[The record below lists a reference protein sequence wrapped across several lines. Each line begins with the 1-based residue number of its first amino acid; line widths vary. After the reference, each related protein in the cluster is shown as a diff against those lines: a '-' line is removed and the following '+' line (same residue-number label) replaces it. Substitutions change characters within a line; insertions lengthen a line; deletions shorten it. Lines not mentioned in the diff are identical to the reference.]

1 MSRPPYRPTPT
12 PTQVSQPRRSRA
24 RRATRMTVG
33 VTLLL
38 AVATGVTVGAA
49 AYSKNSAANDAAI
62 APASSQSSTEDVRDT
77 DVARSEQEARDLVDQ
92 GQSREVIPG
101 LAVKIG
107 DIRTFIDPSGLPAT
121 TLPLQVVN
129 TGSLTRSF
137 DITIVAISNKGE
149 VITTDVGTAANL
161 RPGQSAE
168 VQVLETRRQRPGR
181 AAQGRDLPDRRGLP
195 VLGAHPQLLP

>member
-1 MSRPPYRPTPT
+1 MTRPPYRSTPT
-12 PTQVSQPRRSRA
+12 PTQGPQPRRSRA

-49 AYSKNSAANDAAI
+49 AYSKNSAAENSAI
-62 APASSQSSTEDVRDT
+62 AATATQSDSARDT
-77 DVARSEQEARDLVDQ
+77 DVASDAREARDLAEM

-101 LAVKIG
+101 LAVQIG
-107 DIRTFIDPSGLPAT
+107 DLRVSTDPTGLPAT

-129 TGSLTRSF
+129 TGLLTKTF
-137 DITIVAISNKGE
+137 DITVVAIASNGE
-149 VITTDVGTAANL
+149 VITTDIGTAANL

-168 VQVLETRRQRPGR
+168 VQVLEIVGNALAEELATATFRVEE
-181 AAQGRDLPDRRGLP
+181 AYAY
-195 VLGAHPQLLP
+195 

>member
-1 MSRPPYRPTPT
+1 MTRPQYRSTPT
-12 PTQVSQPRRSRA
+12 PAQGPQRKRSRV

-49 AYSKNSAANDAAI
+49 AYSRNAAADNAAI
-62 APASSQSSTEDVRDT
+62 ASTSAQSSTDDVRNT
-77 DVARSEQEARDLVDQ
+77 DVARSEREARDLAEM

-107 DIRTFIDPSGLPAT
+107 DIRVFTDSSGLPAT
-121 TLPLQVVN
+121 TLPLQVLN
-129 TGSLTRSF
+129 TGDLTRSF
-137 DITIVAISNKGE
+137 DITVVAISDKGE

-161 RPGQSAE
+161 RPGQAAE
-168 VQVLETRRQRPGR
+168 VQVLELVGS
-181 AAQGRDLPDRRGLP
+181 ALADELS
-195 VLGAHPQLLP
+195 GATFRIEEAYPY

>member
-1 MSRPPYRPTPT
+1 MTRPQYRSTPSPTPT
-12 PTQVSQPRRSRA
+12 PGPRAKRSRI

-49 AYSKNSAANDAAI
+49 AYSRNAAADNAAI
-62 APASSQSSTEDVRDT
+62 ASTAASTQDVRDT
-77 DVARSEQEARDLVDQ
+77 DVARTEREARDLAEM

-107 DIRTFIDPSGLPAT
+107 DIRVFTDSSGLPAT
-121 TLPLQVVN
+121 TLPLQVLN
-129 TGSLTRSF
+129 TGDLTRSF
-137 DITIVAISNKGE
+137 DITVVAISDKGE

-161 RPGQSAE
+161 RPGQAAE
-168 VQVLETRRQRPGR
+168 VQVLELVGS
-181 AAQGRDLPDRRGLP
+181 ALADELS
-195 VLGAHPQLLP
+195 GATFRIEEAYPY

>member
-1 MSRPPYRPTPT
+1 
-12 PTQVSQPRRSRA
+12 
-24 RRATRMTVG
+24 MTVG

-38 AVATGVTVGAA
+38 AIATGVTVGAA
-49 AYSKNSAANDAAI
+49 AYSRNAAADNAAI
-62 APASSQSSTEDVRDT
+62 APASVESPTDVRDT
-77 DVARSEQEARDLVDQ
+77 DVAHSEQEARDLVKQ

-137 DITIVAISNKGE
+137 DITIVAISDKGE

-168 VQVLETRRQRPGR
+168 VQVLEIVDNALAEQ
-181 AAQGRDLPDRRGLP
+181 LS
-195 VLGAHPQLLP
+195 GATFRIEGAYAY

>member
-12 PTQVSQPRRSRA
+12 PTQVTQPRRSRA
-24 RRATRMTVG
+24 RRATRITVG

-38 AVATGVTVGAA
+38 AIATGVTVGAA
-49 AYSKNSAANDAAI
+49 AYSRNAAADNAAI
-62 APASSQSSTEDVRDT
+62 APASVESPTDVRDT
-77 DVARSEQEARDLVDQ
+77 DVAHSEQEARDLVKQ

-137 DITIVAISNKGE
+137 DITIVAISDKGE

-168 VQVLETRRQRPGR
+168 VQVLEIVDNALAEQ
-181 AAQGRDLPDRRGLP
+181 LS
-195 VLGAHPQLLP
+195 GATFRIEGAYAY

>member
-77 DVARSEQEARDLVDQ
+77 DVARSEREARDLVDQ

-168 VQVLETRRQRPGR
+168 VQVLELVDSALVEQ
-181 AAQGRDLPDRRGLP
+181 LK
-195 VLGAHPQLLP
+195 GATFRIEEAYPY

>member
-77 DVARSEQEARDLVDQ
+77 DVARSEREARDLVDQ

-168 VQVLETRRQRPGR
+168 VQVLELVDS
-181 AAQGRDLPDRRGLP
+181 AL
-195 VLGAHPQLLP
+195 VEQLKDATFRIEEAYPY

>member
-1 MSRPPYRPTPT
+1 MTRPQYRSTPT
-12 PTQVSQPRRSRA
+12 PAQGPQRKRSRV

-49 AYSKNSAANDAAI
+49 AYSRNAASDSAAI
-62 APASSQSSTEDVRDT
+62 ASTSGQSPTEVRDT
-77 DVARSEQEARDLVDQ
+77 DVARSEREARDLAEM

-107 DIRTFIDPSGLPAT
+107 DIRVFTDPSGLPAT
-121 TLPLQVVN
+121 TLPLQVLN
-129 TGSLTRSF
+129 TGDLTRSF
-137 DITIVAISNKGE
+137 DITVVAISDKGE

-161 RPGQSAE
+161 RPGQAAE
-168 VQVLETRRQRPGR
+168 VQVLELVGQ
-181 AAQGRDLPDRRGLP
+181 DLVGELS
-195 VLGAHPQLLP
+195 GASFRIEEAYPY

>member
-1 MSRPPYRPTPT
+1 
-12 PTQVSQPRRSRA
+12 
-24 RRATRMTVG
+24 MTVG

-38 AVATGVTVGAA
+38 AIATGVTVGAA
-49 AYSKNSAANDAAI
+49 AYSRNAAADNAAI
-62 APASSQSSTEDVRDT
+62 APTSVEAPSDVRDT
-77 DVARSEQEARDLVDQ
+77 DVARSEQEAQDLVKQ

-129 TGSLTRSF
+129 TGLLTRSF
-137 DITIVAISNKGE
+137 DITIVAISDKGE

-168 VQVLETRRQRPGR
+168 VQVLEIVDDALAEQ
-181 AAQGRDLPDRRGLP
+181 LS
-195 VLGAHPQLLP
+195 GATFRIEGAYAY